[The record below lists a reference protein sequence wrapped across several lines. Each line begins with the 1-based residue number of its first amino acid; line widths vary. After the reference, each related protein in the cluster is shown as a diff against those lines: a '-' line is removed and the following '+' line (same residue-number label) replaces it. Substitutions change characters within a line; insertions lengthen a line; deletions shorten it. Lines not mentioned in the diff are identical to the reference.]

1 MKHCAKKL
9 LGLAFALALC
19 LAVGGTALAQT
30 PEFAD
35 MPDALPELEML
46 AYEPNV
52 TTAEDV
58 TTIDAL
64 AVGGYKVTIP
74 TTVTVDSTQHTGGL
88 EVNAQLKQY
97 RTLNISIASQNDW
110 KLQYDGAAGAGTP
123 EVTYQLPQEP
133 KMEIMDTECFWF
145 YQLDDKTGEKVLSFS
160 TTTMKPSD
168 SPEEDMKR
176 IKESSYTLP
185 ITVLQPAQAT
195 MSGTYSDTLAF
206 TFAVKKT
213 VCYLYHQHL

>member
-1 MKHCAKKL
+1 MMNHCAKKL

-35 MPDALPELEML
+35 VPDALPELEML

-74 TTVTVDSTQHTGGL
+74 TTVTVDSTQHTGWAGGKRTAEAVPYPEYQHCIAKRL
-88 EVNAQLKQY
+88 E
-97 RTLNISIASQNDW
+97 
-110 KLQYDGAAGAGTP
+110 AA
-123 EVTYQLPQEP
+123 
-133 KMEIMDTECFWF
+133 I
-145 YQLDDKTGEKVLSFS
+145 
-160 TTTMKPSD
+160 
-168 SPEEDMKR
+168 
-176 IKESSYTLP
+176 
-185 ITVLQPAQAT
+185 
-195 MSGTYSDTLAF
+195 
-206 TFAVKKT
+206 
-213 VCYLYHQHL
+213 

>member
-88 EVNAQLKQY
+88 KVNAQLKQY

-110 KLQYDGAAGAGTP
+110 KL
-123 EVTYQLPQEP
+123 
-133 KMEIMDTECFWF
+133 
-145 YQLDDKTGEKVLSFS
+145 
-160 TTTMKPSD
+160 
-168 SPEEDMKR
+168 
-176 IKESSYTLP
+176 
-185 ITVLQPAQAT
+185 
-195 MSGTYSDTLAF
+195 
-206 TFAVKKT
+206 
-213 VCYLYHQHL
+213 